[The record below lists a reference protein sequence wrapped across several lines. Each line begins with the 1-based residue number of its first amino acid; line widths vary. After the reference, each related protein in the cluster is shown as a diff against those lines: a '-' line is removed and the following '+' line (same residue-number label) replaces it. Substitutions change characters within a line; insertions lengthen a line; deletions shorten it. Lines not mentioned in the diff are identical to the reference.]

1 MHNHS
6 KFGKPSP
13 SDQVIVYGESRGH
26 SDARGT
32 ELGGRRGLDGW
43 TRKRMPAVTDH
54 IAACRTASGDDNRRS
69 HQDCI
74 SHATEICALDD
85 VVHGIDA
92 GWFRRDGC

>member
-1 MHNHS
+1 MHDRS

-26 SDARGT
+26 SDARGAR
-32 ELGGRRGLDGW
+32 EGVGVGW
-43 TRKRMPAVTDH
+43 MARTRKRVPAVTDH
-54 IAACRTASGDDNRRS
+54 IAACKTASRDDNRRS

-74 SHATEICALDD
+74 SHATEVCALDA